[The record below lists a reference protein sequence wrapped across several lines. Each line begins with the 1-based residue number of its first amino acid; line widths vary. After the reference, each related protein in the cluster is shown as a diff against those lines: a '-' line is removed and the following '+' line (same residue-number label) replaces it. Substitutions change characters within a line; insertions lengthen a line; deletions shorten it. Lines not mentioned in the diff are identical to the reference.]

1 MYNIDNY
8 IIKEFKVK
16 NIPQNRYLCEY
27 ARRNR
32 HKGSI
37 SEVVFWTQ
45 VHKKKF
51 HGIDFNRQY
60 IIGNYIADFFA
71 RSISLVVEIDGGSH
85 NERLDYDKQR
95 DLYMQSL
102 GLKIFRTT
110 DYDVMN
116 NLDNVM
122 KELEQFIINNYEHE

>member
-32 HKGSI
+32 HKGCI

-45 VHKKKF
+45 VHKKNF
-51 HGIDFNRQY
+51 MELISIDN
-60 IIGNYIADFFA
+60 I
-71 RSISLVVEIDGGSH
+71 
-85 NERLDYDKQR
+85 
-95 DLYMQSL
+95 
-102 GLKIFRTT
+102 
-110 DYDVMN
+110 
-116 NLDNVM
+116 
-122 KELEQFIINNYEHE
+122 